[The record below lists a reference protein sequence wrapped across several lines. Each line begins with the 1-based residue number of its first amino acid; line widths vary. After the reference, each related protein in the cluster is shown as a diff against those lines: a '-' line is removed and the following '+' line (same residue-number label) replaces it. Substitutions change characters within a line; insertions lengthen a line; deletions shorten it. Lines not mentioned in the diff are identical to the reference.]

1 MPIRLS
7 DEETHAFFDSADAPA
22 PQLDLLATAGF
33 RAAAAAL
40 RLGVFETLAEDDA
53 DRGST
58 AAELAARLGTDP
70 AATSYLLEALES
82 FGYVCQQHGSQ
93 QQSATWTLSET
104 ARRWLRPPEGEGFD
118 FTAVVEF
125 WSLQLFE
132 LWNDLEGTIRRGQ
145 PGLHLYSWLD
155 ERPAAQRVFQTMLG
169 QLAELNGDEILG
181 HLRLDAS
188 ASSTPQP
195 PRLIDI
201 GGGHGRHA
209 LAFCRRVDGA
219 TATIVDLPSSLE
231 VAQENAEAAGLAER
245 VELLA
250 ADFLRDD
257 LSGNGGSYDVAYLL
271 SIVHSFPA
279 ETNLDLLR
287 RVRDLLRPGGRLV
300 VLEQLAGE
308 ERPELPAVAEAFHR
322 IFRLNLFHLL
332 GGRTYTLAE
341 VRGWLEQSGLDIE
354 TSTVLESTG
363 DNLLVA
369 RRPH

>member
-7 DEETHAFFDSADAPA
+7 DEETRAFFDSADAPA

-40 RLGVFETLAEDDA
+40 RLGLFEALAEGDA
-53 DRGST
+53 PAT
-58 AAELAARLGTDP
+58 ELAARLDTDP
-70 AATSYLLEALES
+70 AATGFLLEALES
-82 FGYVCQQHGSQ
+82 FGYAQQLEAQ
-93 QQSATWTLSET
+93 QPDPIWTLSEA

-132 LWNDLEGTIRRGQ
+132 LWHDLEGTIRSGQ

-169 QLAELNGDEILG
+169 QLAELNGDEILE
-181 HLRLDAS
+181 HLQLDV
-188 ASSTPQP
+188 STSTANQP

-209 LAFCRRVDGA
+209 LAFCRRIEGA
-219 TATIVDLPSSLE
+219 TATVVDLPSSLE
-231 VAQENAEAAGLAER
+231 VARENAEAAGLAER
-245 VELLA
+245 VEFRA
-250 ADFLRDD
+250 ANFLEDDLRDD
-257 LSGNGGSYDVAYLL
+257 ASASSDGYDVAYLL

-279 ETNLDLLR
+279 ETNLELLR
-287 RVRDLLRPGGRLV
+287 RVRTLLRPGGRLV

-341 VRGWLEQSGLDIE
+341 VRGWLEQSGLQIE
-354 TSTVLESTG
+354 TCTVLESTG
-363 DNLLVA
+363 DHLLVA